1 MTMELASDMVLDHHR
16 MLGAHILGAQTSWRP
31 VNHGDWNYW
40 QEVTDGS
47 GVHVYVR
54 RRANTTNSDLIHVGF
69 DTGVSETLRIGANG
83 RVRNQPRGWYLDAA
97 YCTPRVDYWVC
108 RNGDAI
114 VGDRQASVEI
124 EWTDADRT
132 HLRRIRVW
140 GQRNGDPFWLTA
152 PQEAQPET
160 QPETQNICQ
169 PDPELERLL
178 DEEEA
183 IAQRAHAA
191 PAPLTVEQYETA
203 FRLINDKLNNEAVYR
218 GWCSDFEVFV
228 DQVNAELPDGIK
240 LDGRDR
246 GYRGTLNISFEFS
259 AGRNG
264 ESREGMMVVRDS
276 IRELLERFGTLREIE
291 VSAHPAQR
299 L

>member
-1 MTMELASDMVLDHHR
+1 MTMELASDMVLDYHTPVT
-16 MLGAHILGAQTSWRP
+16 QTGWRP
-31 VNHGDWNYW
+31 VTGSNHYW

-47 GVHVYVR
+47 GVRVYIR
-54 RRANTTNSDLIHVGF
+54 RRTNSINDLIHVSVM
-69 DTGVSETLRIGANG
+69 GVHHLEALRVGANG
-83 RVRNQPRGWYLDAA
+83 TVRGRHDGWYLDAA
-97 YCTPRVDYWVC
+97 YCTPRMNYWVC
-108 RNGDAI
+108 RYGDAI
-114 VGDRQASVEI
+114 VGDRRASVEI
-124 EWTDADRT
+124 EFTSADRT
-132 HLRRIRVW
+132 RIRSIRVW
-140 GQRNGDPFWLTA
+140 GRRAGDPFWLTA
-152 PQEAQPET
+152 PQETQPET

-240 LDGRDR
+240 LNGRDR